1 MKPGLK
7 SGDSRPRKNSV
18 LVSAAEDYATG
29 AGSNQ
34 NSDREED
41 LKRNQGQQQHR
52 TDKYIFKTKGVL

>member
-1 MKPGLK
+1 MKPCLN

-18 LVSAAEDYATG
+18 LVSASEDYATS
-29 AGSNQ
+29 AASDQ

-52 TDKYIFKTKGVL
+52 TCKNVFKIKGVL